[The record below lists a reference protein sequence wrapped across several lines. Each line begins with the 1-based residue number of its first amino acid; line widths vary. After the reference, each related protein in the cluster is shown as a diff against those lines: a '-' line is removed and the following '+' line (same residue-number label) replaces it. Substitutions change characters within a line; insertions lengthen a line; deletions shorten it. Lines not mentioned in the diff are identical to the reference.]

1 MSPMPEGWSVDVDG
15 TRVVV
20 RTPGRPGVGFY
31 LDVAQA
37 RMLKNQLH
45 LAYLIADH
53 QRGEDVPMSQ
63 LPAADAGR
71 DIDDSAFERRED
83 LSFSQQRS
91 DSGRD
96 DDLGPI
102 PAGWHIETVA
112 WRVHFEVSASG
123 VDGEFTLTP
132 DEALV
137 AGIALIRGSE
147 RARRF
152 DEPAGVDDTDPE
164 LSELLSSAAT
174 SVTIRRTRV
183 RRTGDETAGDDDTR
197 APGFAE
203 EAHRQSALVAAASS
217 EAEDQAWVDDI
228 SEFNDEGAAL
238 DSESES
244 GEQE

>member
-20 RTPGRPGVGFY
+20 RAPGGPGVGFY

-37 RMLKNQLH
+37 RMLKKQLH

-53 QRGEDVPMSQ
+53 
-63 LPAADAGR
+63 
-71 DIDDSAFERRED
+71 
-83 LSFSQQRS
+83 QRS

-102 PAGWHIETVA
+102 PAGWHIETVGR
-112 WRVHFEVSASG
+112 RVHFEVSASG

-147 RARRF
+147 QARSF
-152 DEPAGVDDTDPE
+152 DEPAGDDDTDSE
-164 LSELLSSAAT
+164 LSELLSRAAT
-174 SVTIRRTRV
+174 SVTIRRKRV
-183 RRTGDETAGDDDTR
+183 RHTGDETAGDDDTR

-217 EAEDQAWVDDI
+217 EAEDQAWVDDV